1 MKVIILKDV
10 VSGKGWRREGD
21 IIELTGKELNH
32 YIAKGIAKEHKE
44 EKAKPVTKEV
54 KAKPVTKEA
63 KAPAK
68 RTTKKAK

>member
-10 VSGKGWRREGD
+10 VSAKGWRREGD
-21 IIELTGKELNH
+21 IIELQGKELNH

-44 EKAKPVTKEV
+44 EKAKP
-54 KAKPVTKEA
+54 ATKEA